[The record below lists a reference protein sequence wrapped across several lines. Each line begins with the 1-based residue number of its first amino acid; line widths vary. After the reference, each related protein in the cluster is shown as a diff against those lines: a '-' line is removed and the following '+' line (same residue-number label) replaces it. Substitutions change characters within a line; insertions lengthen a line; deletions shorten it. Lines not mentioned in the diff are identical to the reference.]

1 MEPHESLLLLISLHR
16 ARQSCQL
23 LVVKKC
29 LVVTP
34 KNNVPWKIT
43 GFGNCI
49 MTHESIER
57 NQMCQE
63 HLDIPSHIAIRSPMT
78 VDRRCAIRTTE
89 QLPWTE
95 CTRSSKAFWTFPS
108 FSASLEGWFYVHVC
122 STNSLA
128 QKLPPRF
135 KCRGGL
141 TNRWGTSEHRCW
153 KTVSLGESPLTKVCL
168 AL

>member
-1 MEPHESLLLLISLHR
+1 MSAPGCQKNVWLLPH
-16 ARQSCQL
+16 
-23 LVVKKC
+23 
-29 LVVTP
+29 

-78 VDRRCAIRTTE
+78 VDRRCAIRITE

-108 FSASLEGWFYVHVC
+108 FSASLEGWFYGHVF

-141 TNRWGTSEHRCW
+141 TNRWGTSLLKNRFFGGISTHQSLLS
-153 KTVSLGESPLTKVCL
+153 TVGFSHVDQITSRNKIIK
-168 AL
+168 